1 MANWC
6 SNKVEFIGER
16 NELIV
21 VKASFLALARK
32 ERNEKAGQLP
42 TFVDKRNGG
51 YFFDLNWDGDILY
64 YQTKW
69 APNTAVLVQIAD
81 EYRVGFNYRYEE
93 TGNGIFGEASYLNG
107 ELTDVCLDADDTGQY
122 EYDEETG
129 TYRFEN
135 QNYESSSD
143 ILETLL
149 ARKKAVIKQQQLSS
163 NNEQ

>member
-6 SNKVEFIGER
+6 SNRVEFTGEH

-32 ERNEKAGQLP
+32 ERHEKVGQLP

-51 YFFDLNWDGDILY
+51 YFFNLHWDGDALY

-81 EYRVGFNYRYEE
+81 EYRVGFNYSYDEI
-93 TGNGIFGEASYLNG
+93 GNGIFGEASYLNG
-107 ELTDVCLDADDTGQY
+107 ELTEIELDADDIGQY
-122 EYDEETG
+122 EYDEENG

-135 QNYESSSD
+135 QNYESSGD
-143 ILETLL
+143 ILETML
-149 ARKKAVIKQQQLSS
+149 ARKKAAIKQQLLND